1 MSAKHLWSTGCVI
14 QSRFCRSQGSMCWV
28 QCVLQDA
35 GIVASGHRSIGSMN
49 ERQNIS
55 EFVSLVLHLAVGAHS
70 ILELRCR
77 FHIGEREAFA
87 SSISSKLWSCGLRHA
102 QVTHHNLLH
111 IWGTKWCPS
120 LCHVFRYFDHLL
132 LCNDKVTIHCICGDQ
147 PFWMSWIFFLRMLS
161 PVSILGLPRLI
172 PQNLLNYFSMQCQSC
187 CVGFLTFQICELWC
201 FVWLAEHPSRF
212 MSCGIS
218 FCHVILACHAWESH
232 IYDLSK
238 WWVPHLWSTGCVIQ
252 SRFCRSQCSL
262 CWVQCVLQ
270 AARVVLHLVVA
281 ALTAWTNVRTFLNLQ
296 VWCCIW
302 QSEHIPF

>member
-35 GIVASGHRSIGSMN
+35 GIVASGRRSIGSMN

-111 IWGTKWCPS
+111 IWGTTWCPS

-201 FVWLAEHPSRF
+201 FVWLAEHPIHELWHIVLPCY
-212 MSCGIS
+212 SCLS
-218 FCHVILACHAWESH
+218 CLAVA
-232 IYDLSK
+232 
-238 WWVPHLWSTGCVIQ
+238 HLWSVKVMSAKPFLID
-252 SRFCRSQCSL
+252 RFCYSLKILSIPMFNVLGAVRAAGCRSRSASGRRSIDSMNERQNISKFASL
-262 CWVQCVLQ
+262 
-270 AARVVLHLVVA
+270 
-281 ALTAWTNVRTFLNLQ
+281 VR
-296 VWCCIW
+296 IW

>member
-35 GIVASGHRSIGSMN
+35 GIVASGRRSIGSMN

-55 EFVSLVLHLAVGAHS
+55 KFASLVLHLAVGAHS

-161 PVSILGLPRLI
+161 PCLFWACRVWFHRIFWIISPCSVRVVASVSWRSRFVSCGASSGWRSTRPDSWVVAYRFAMLF
-172 PQNLLNYFSMQCQSC
+172 LLVMHGSLTFMICQSDEC
-187 CVGFLTFQICELWC
+187 HISDRQVVLFNQD
-201 FVWLAEHPSRF
+201 FVDPN
-212 MSCGIS
+212 
-218 FCHVILACHAWESH
+218 
-232 IYDLSK
+232 
-238 WWVPHLWSTGCVIQ
+238 
-252 SRFCRSQCSL
+252 
-262 CWVQCVLQ
+262 VQCVGCSACCRMQ
-270 AARVVLHLVVA
+270 ES
-281 ALTAWTNVRTFLNLQ
+281 F
-296 VWCCIW
+296 CIW
-302 QSEHIPF
+302 SSQHWQHERTSEHF